1 MSPTF
6 SGPAKIVATHL
17 MKKYGE
23 RTVVADFSLEVNRG
37 EVVGLLGPNGA
48 GKTTSFYMIMGLI
61 KPDGGQV
68 TLGETEITRW
78 PMHQRARAGVG
89 YLAQDTSIF
98 RKLTVQDNILSILQL
113 MPMTKSERQ
122 NRCDELLESFDLSA
136 RRDILGV
143 SLSGGERR
151 RTEIAR
157 VLASSPQFILLDE
170 PFSGIDPKQVEEV
183 QHIIAHLKGLGIGVL
198 ITDHAAERMLTSI
211 DRGLILFDGRIAFEG
226 TPDELINNKGARELY
241 FGESIARHL

>member
-1 MSPTF
+1 MSLPL
-6 SGPAKIVATHL
+6 SGPAKIVATNL
-17 MKKYGE
+17 FKKYGE
-23 RTVVADFSLEVNRG
+23 RTVVCDFSLEVNRG

-68 TLGETEITRW
+68 LLGQTDITKW
-78 PMHQRARAGVG
+78 AMHHRARAGVG
-89 YLAQDTSIF
+89 YLAQDTSVF
-98 RKLTVQDNILSILQL
+98 RKLTVEENILAILQL
-113 MPMTKSERQ
+113 MPLSKAQRQ
-122 NRCDELLESFDLSA
+122 ERCDELLENFDLSS
-136 RRDILGV
+136 RRHILGI

-183 QHIIAHLKGLGIGVL
+183 QNIIAHLKQLGIGVL
-198 ITDHAAERMLTSI
+198 ITDHAAERMLTTI

-226 TPDELINNKGARELY
+226 TPDALINDRGARELY
-241 FGESIARHL
+241 FGESIARHI